1 MDNPSKEY
9 VMPCTDTN
17 AKILYLLQEL
27 GIVVDMFA
35 IKMADR
41 VLIPNVAGVNLF
53 QIALGA
59 VQKWLVT
66 EEQTIKSVYAQGKLT
81 KSVLDDEDEDAYYIR
96 KMCNVEQYESIE
108 VMSVYREVEYT
119 RISLQVTRGISVS
132 SRFWITLNDLRE
144 IIDISEQEGVDSSSR
159 QIIQDRTADEK
170 SFIRMGAW
178 YSDEWD
184 CECNYFCIIGYCL
197 VSVKLVCDL
206 LKQSDEN
213 FRFLFICD
221 GFLWVVVEDKEQY
234 KVKGI
239 RMDET
244 YRQGKTIYTGEL
256 YDTSFVTVR
265 VNSNTEVMVFTRDGL
280 CKVRKGE
287 QLIDLAEFKGMVK

>member
-1 MDNPSKEY
+1 
-9 VMPCTDTN
+9 
-17 AKILYLLQEL
+17 
-27 GIVVDMFA
+27 
-35 IKMADR
+35 
-41 VLIPNVAGVNLF
+41 
-53 QIALGA
+53 
-59 VQKWLVT
+59 
-66 EEQTIKSVYAQGKLT
+66 
-81 KSVLDDEDEDAYYIR
+81 
-96 KMCNVEQYESIE
+96 
-108 VMSVYREVEYT
+108 
-119 RISLQVTRGISVS
+119 
-132 SRFWITLNDLRE
+132 
-144 IIDISEQEGVDSSSR
+144 
-159 QIIQDRTADEK
+159 
-170 SFIRMGAW
+170 
-178 YSDEWD
+178 
-184 CECNYFCIIGYCL
+184 
-197 VSVKLVCDL
+197 LVCDL